1 MFSLTC
7 WRKNREMYKQAIVLR
22 TDLGISKGK
31 MCAQAAHASLEAAI
45 KTLKVD
51 KIHKSKVFENW
62 RKEGAKKVVLKVM
75 SESAL
80 IKLRDQAVR
89 AGLRAALIK
98 DAGFTEL
105 PAGTITALGIGPDK
119 EEKIDKITGKLAA
132 L

>member
-1 MFSLTC
+1 
-7 WRKNREMYKQAIVLR
+7 MYKQAIILR
-22 TDLGISKGK
+22 TDIGMSKGK
-31 MCAQAAHASLEAAI
+31 MCAQAAHASLEAAL

-51 KIHKSKVFENW
+51 KIHKSNILESW

-89 AGLRAALIK
+89 AGLRSALIK
-98 DAGFTEL
+98 DAGFTEI
-105 PAGTITALGIGPDK
+105 PAGTITALAIGPDK
-119 EEKIDKITGKLAA
+119 EEKIDKITGKLAS